1 LSFLSIRFFS
11 GVISSKSK
19 DRQYNGQKKTLNR
32 KLKIE
37 LHEPHTKT
45 GVNSSALE
53 GYAVPAALVVSMV
66 LLLFKIL

>member
-1 LSFLSIRFFS
+1 MA
-11 GVISSKSK
+11 K
-19 DRQYNGQKKTLNR
+19 R

-37 LHEPHTKT
+37 LYEPHTKT